1 MLCLQCSR
9 ATALRPAKFL
19 LESLPRQSAPLN
31 ATSQLRTFSHLL
43 QRRAAPTPTLS
54 SSILPRL
61 LQQQTPT
68 TTTTIT
74 AQSTPTTT
82 ITATAL
88 SLTSTRPFSAS
99 AALGGPRDTYRPSRR
114 VQKRRHGYL
123 ARLKSQSGRKILA
136 RRRAKGRKYLSW

>member
-31 ATSQLRTFSHLL
+31 TTTQLRTFSHLL
-43 QRRAAPTPTLS
+43 QRRAAPTPTL

-82 ITATAL
+82 IAATAL